1 MWDSLVENAPLIS
14 GQILLGLINGAF
26 YALMSLGLSLIFG
39 LLNIVNF
46 LHASQYML
54 GAFLTWFLWQ
64 QLGLSFFP
72 SMLVV
77 PVLVGLISM
86 GVERLFLRRLNGLD
100 PINALLMTFGMNL
113 IIESLLKHLYGVSG
127 LSYPMPEIFAGGVEL
142 GFMYLPL
149 YRVWVLVISF
159 FVCLLTYLL
168 IEKTALGR
176 RLRAARENPAFLEA
190 LGVSVQPLLVG
201 TYVFGGALAAFA
213 GVLAAPLYSV
223 RPNMGSDLIILVFAV
238 VVVGGMGSLMGSI
251 VAGFALG
258 FIEGIT
264 RVFWPEMSTL
274 SIFLAM
280 ALVLI
285 VRPRG
290 LFGVEEKLG

>member
-1 MWDSLVENAPLIS
+1 MWESLVENAPLFS

-64 QLGLSFFP
+64 HLGLSFFP
-72 SMLVV
+72 SMLLV
-77 PVLVGLISM
+77 PVLVGFFSWLI
-86 GVERLFLRRLNGLD
+86 ERLFLKRLGGLD

-113 IIESLLKHLYGVSG
+113 VIESLLKHFYGVSG
-127 LSYPMPEIFAGGVEL
+127 LSYPVPDLLSGGLDL

-149 YRVWVLVISF
+149 YRVWVLLIAF
-159 FVCLLTYLL
+159 FVCFLTYLL
-168 IEKTALGR
+168 IEKTPVGR
-176 RLRAARENPAFLEA
+176 RLRAARENPSFLEA
-190 LGVSVQPLLVG
+190 LGVSVRPLLVG
-201 TYVFGGALAAFA
+201 TYIFGGALAAFA

-238 VVVGGMGSLMGSI
+238 VVVGGMGSLLGSI

-258 FIEGIT
+258 FVEGVT
-264 RVFWPEMSTL
+264 KVFWPEMSTL
-274 SIFLAM
+274 SIFMAM
-280 ALVLI
+280 AFVLI

-290 LFGVEEKLG
+290 LFGVEERVG